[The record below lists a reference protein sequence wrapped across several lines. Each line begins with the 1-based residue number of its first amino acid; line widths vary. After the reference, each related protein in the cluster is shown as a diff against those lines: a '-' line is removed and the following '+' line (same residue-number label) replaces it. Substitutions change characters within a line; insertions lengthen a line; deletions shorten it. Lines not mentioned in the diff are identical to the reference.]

1 LKAIWAVSIIASILI
16 LGTSGIQDA
25 FAPVQL
31 EINPDS
37 QLPGKKFRL
46 SDPEGRFVDGTVAV
60 FKLSGDEDEKA
71 VVPLKIG
78 AQGKKAM
85 GVTPALPGD
94 TYDIIARTPTV
105 FFDFGGD
112 TLDISDIFSDDL
124 CEGDDTIFGT
134 EGNDNIPGTPLD
146 DVISGLGGND
156 EILGGAGDDIICGD
170 DGDDTLTGGA
180 GDDFL
185 TGGEGNDTFMFGDD
199 GDDTLVGGPG
209 DDTLEGGDG
218 DDILIGGDG
227 IDFLIGGEGDDTC
240 FADVDDSPPPDCETV
255 IFL

>member
-25 FAPVQL
+25 FAPIQL

-37 QLPGKKFRL
+37 QVPGKKFRL

-60 FKLSGDEDEKA
+60 FKLGVVEEA

-78 AQGKKAM
+78 AQGKKAI
-85 GVTPALPGD
+85 GVTPALPGG
-94 TYDIIARTPTV
+94 TYDIIARTPIV
-105 FFDFGGD
+105 DFDFGGD

-134 EGNDNIPGTPLD
+134 EDNDDIPGTPLD

-156 EILGGAGDDIICGD
+156 EILAGAGDDIICGD

-185 TGGEGNDTFMFGDD
+185 TGGEGNDTFVFGD

-218 DDILIGGDG
+218 DDTLVGGDG